1 MSESAWPLFI
11 LSSSGEDR
19 MARAVGRVLLDAD
32 ARVCDKSVRNETSGF
47 SDTMG
52 RRRVALK

>member
-1 MSESAWPLFI
+1 MSESPWPLFI

-32 ARVCDKSVRNETSGF
+32 TVIKVS
-47 SDTMG
+47 G
-52 RRRVALK
+52 RRRQGSVTQREEE